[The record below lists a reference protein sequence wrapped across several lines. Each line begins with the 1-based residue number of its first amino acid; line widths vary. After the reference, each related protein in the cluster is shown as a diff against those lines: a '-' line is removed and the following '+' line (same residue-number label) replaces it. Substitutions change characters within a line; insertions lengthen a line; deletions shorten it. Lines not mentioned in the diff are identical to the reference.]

1 MTETAI
7 ATELQALRD
16 AVLLMARVQG
26 TRLTLQQLAERLGVS
41 TATIARRLKSDRHF
55 PRPDVLG
62 TWLLSDVIEWNLKQN
77 MDTSN

>member
-7 ATELQALRD
+7 ANELQALRE

-26 TRLTLQQLAERLGVS
+26 TRLTRQQLAERLGVS

-55 PRPDVLG
+55 PRPDGLG
-62 TWLLSDVIEWNLKQN
+62 TWLLSDVIEWESLAKHGRAA
-77 MDTSN
+77 